1 MERTTL
7 GPTGSPSPIAR
18 AAVAADLTR
27 RRGRHCTHAIDF
39 ARVRLHHTIEVDLR
53 IDVVVRPEAG
63 HVFSALHVM
72 HGLQRLGHEVRFIC
86 LGPAAWKLTANTGI
100 ERIKHFAPTTPA
112 SEGIPAHWRS
122 GPLGLAVTR
131 RTWGVAQDW
140 GQLFA
145 GAGAV
150 LIDQTLPEIM
160 FPALSKRLPVV
171 ILSTQLSYARRGDT
185 PPLISSD
192 VDPRRGW
199 AAVSEEVARSD
210 RQLLELVR
218 SRQLSPVM
226 HPQFWRRWAAKL
238 KLGDYIVDSCLSAQP
253 GWRGLAEFV
262 LVPEQLELPGHYRDS
277 ALHYLP
283 PPMEL
288 VNVSR
293 PVMGRRRRLLAFCA
307 FGSQLQNYGLAE
319 LRHRAQS
326 LIDAFALLPD
336 FFVALQAPARL
347 HRSLRLHKRV
357 EVRPSWPQ
365 RALLQEAAL
374 FVTHCG
380 MNSMLEAARCGVPMM
395 TQPLRW
401 DQPGN
406 AVRLEYHG
414 LARGIREW
422 TPTGIA
428 AVAREALALP
438 KRRLRAA
445 ARYFPTRTEY
455 DHRLAALWPALV
467 EHASSVFRR
476 RGRSR
481 AS

>member
-1 MERTTL
+1 M
-7 GPTGSPSPIAR
+7 
-18 AAVAADLTR
+18 
-27 RRGRHCTHAIDF
+27 
-39 ARVRLHHTIEVDLR
+39 R

-63 HVFSALHVM
+63 HVSPTLHVM

-86 LGPAAWKLTANTGI
+86 LAPAAWKLTANTNIG
-100 ERIKHFAPTTPA
+100 RIKHFAPTVPD

-122 GPLGLAVTR
+122 GPLGMALAR
-131 RTWGVAQDW
+131 RTWALAQDW

-171 ILSTQLSYARRGDT
+171 VLSTQLSYARRGDT
-185 PPLISSD
+185 PPVISSE
-192 VDPRRGW
+192 VDPQRGW
-199 AAVSEEVARSD
+199 AAVSEQVAHGD
-210 RQLLELVR
+210 RQLLELVK
-218 SRQLSPVM
+218 SRQLPPVM

-238 KLGDYIVDSCLSAQP
+238 GLGDHIVDSCLSAQP
-253 GWRGLAEFV
+253 GVRGLAELV
-262 LVPEQLELPGHYRDS
+262 LVPEQLELPGYYRDA

-288 VNVSR
+288 VNVPR

-307 FGSQLQNYGLAE
+307 FGSQLQNYELAE
-319 LRHRAQS
+319 LRDRAQS

-347 HRSLRLHKRV
+347 HHSLRLHRRV
-357 EVRPSWPQ
+357 EVRPTWPQ

-380 MNSMLEAARCGVPMM
+380 LNSMLEAARCGVPMV

-422 TPTGIA
+422 TPAGIA
-428 AVAREALALP
+428 TVAREALALP

-455 DHRLAALWPALV
+455 DRRLAAIWPAVV
-467 EHASSVFRR
+467 EHASSVVRR
-476 RGRSR
+476 RSR